1 MSRGACQNLYSIA
14 IWQKNLPSARQVVH
28 PQNCTGTELFSQYR
42 AQERKTRCSLIRKL
56 QNKESASVMEAFRVI
71 RDEWLADCFD
81 KVFRTITNDNGS
93 EFARLAELEEGSS
106 LRVYYARPYCSS
118 DKGTNENHNGLFR
131 RFIPKGKS
139 IHDHS
144 VEQIERVQQWA
155 NTLPRRILGYRTP
168 EECFSEEL
176 SVCLTS

>member
-1 MSRGACQNLYSIA
+1 MD
-14 IWQKNLPSARQVVH
+14 QV
-28 PQNCTGTELFSQYR
+28 QS
-42 AQERKTRCSLIRKL
+42 
-56 QNKESASVMEAFRVI
+56 
-71 RDEWLADCFD
+71 
-81 KVFRTITNDNGS
+81 ITNPIREKGKHLTFENRVVIQT
-93 EFARLAELEEGSS
+93 RLRDKWSIRRGSS

-176 SVCLTS
+176 SVCRTS